1 MEIVVQNKE
10 YGTVIYEENVWT
22 GKKKIKINDVELQK
36 TGRNKWT
43 YEFGGEILEVSVK
56 GSFLMGAV
64 LTIGNENIQ
73 VTEKPTWY
81 SYVLSVLTVAFV
93 IIWGASVTL
102 VKIFPIVGGALGGAI
117 SALYAVLN
125 LYLAGKVKSA
135 GYKLLIGLGMFV
147 AAVLT
152 CYLLGVGIFGRF

>member
-1 MEIVVQNKE
+1 MEKVIQHDT
-10 YGTVIYEENVWT
+10 YGTILYNEGDWS

-36 TGRNKWT
+36 IGRNKWT
-43 YEFGGEILEVSVK
+43 YEFGGETLEVSVK
-56 GSFLMGAV
+56 GSFLMGAA
-64 LTIGNENIQ
+64 LTIGNEKIQ

-102 VKIFPIVGGALGGAI
+102 VKIFPIVGGALGGGI

-135 GYKLLIGLGMFV
+135 GYKLLIGLGMFA

-152 CYLLGVGIFGRF
+152 CYLLGVGIVGTF

>member
-10 YGTVIYEENVWT
+10 YGTVIYEENAWT

-43 YEFGGEILEVSVK
+43 YEFGGESLEVSVK